1 MRSPAWLLRILAAAL
16 VSGAVAVHADDLPK
30 RVKYVPPDGFAEY
43 KWGDPRSRFTR
54 LPAQPIG
61 VGAAWM
67 ERKAK
72 EKEFFCITSLNM
84 PISGGTGAAD
94 GCDIVS
100 MLQQARGQFE
110 AGGTYV
116 LSEYSL
122 EGQGFR
128 FGDADPVTLYPV
140 VFQFCAN
147 WSGGKGKRTDMPQ
160 NFDEMNKFCGV
171 RLLFETETLEQLKS
185 LPRDHVTTYDRMLK
199 KLMAKFGKPNG
210 WMTHGRVVI
219 ETFDGNDPDDL
230 ADQKFTVWRWCPA
243 RDRGLKTECTAS
255 VTLTLNPATGKG
267 TVLYS
272 TPLLWEYAYA
282 RENFGFKGDRLF
294 KMLHAR
300 K

>member
-1 MRSPAWLLRILAAAL
+1 MKSPAWLLLILAVVL
-16 VSGAVAVHADDLPK
+16 LTDAVAVHAEDAPK
-30 RVKYVPPDGFAEY
+30 RVKYVPPEGFAEY
-43 KWGDPRSRFTR
+43 KWGDLRSSFAR

-67 ERKAK
+67 ARK
-72 EKEFFCITSLNM
+72 EKPQEFTCFTSM
-84 PISGGTGAAD
+84 SMTQTGAID
-94 GCDIVS
+94 GCDIQTT
-100 MLQQARGQFE
+100 LQQARKSFE
-110 AGGTYV
+110 GGGTYV

-128 FGDADPVTLYPV
+128 FGDADPVTFYPV

-147 WSGGKGKRTDMPQ
+147 WSGGRKKRTDLPSD
-160 NFDEMNKFCGV
+160 FDELNKFCGM
-171 RLLFETETLEQLKS
+171 RLLFETETREQLVK
-185 LPRDHVTTYDRMLK
+185 LPPDHVTNYDRVLK
-199 KLMAKFGKPNG
+199 KLLAKFGKPKG
-210 WMTHGRVVI
+210 WLQRGRVLI
-219 ETFDGNDPDDL
+219 ETFDGEDPKDL
-230 ADQKFTVWRWCPA
+230 SERRFTVWRWCPA
-243 RDRGLKTECTAS
+243 LDRGLKTECTAS
-255 VTLTLNPATGKG
+255 VTLTLVPETGKG